1 MPFRHARARLPDC
14 ISIIGQIRR
23 DLYVRHH
30 NEMWEAGEMFTGHGT
45 TLAAARK
52 DLLTGALRQIANAD

>member
-23 DLYVRHH
+23 DLHVGHH
-30 NEMWEAGEMFTGHGT
+30 NEMWEAREMLTGHGT
-45 TLAAARK
+45 MLAATRK
-52 DLLTGALRQIANAD
+52 DRLTGALRQIAHAN